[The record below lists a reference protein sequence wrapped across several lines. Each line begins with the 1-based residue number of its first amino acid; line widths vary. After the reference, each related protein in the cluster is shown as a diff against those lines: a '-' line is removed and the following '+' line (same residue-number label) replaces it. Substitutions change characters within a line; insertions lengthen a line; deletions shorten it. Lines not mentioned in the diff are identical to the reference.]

1 MREFNDPKFTIDL
14 HEPVIFVKT
23 IFSDILTSKGKQKY
37 FRNLK
42 NFKISSHSFPLQ
54 ELRSVEGSWKFVLFI
69 MLRLISKSHP

>member
-14 HEPVIFVKT
+14 HEPVFFVKT

-42 NFKISSHSFPLQ
+42 NFKIAHCTF
-54 ELRSVEGSWKFVLFI
+54 
-69 MLRLISKSHP
+69 